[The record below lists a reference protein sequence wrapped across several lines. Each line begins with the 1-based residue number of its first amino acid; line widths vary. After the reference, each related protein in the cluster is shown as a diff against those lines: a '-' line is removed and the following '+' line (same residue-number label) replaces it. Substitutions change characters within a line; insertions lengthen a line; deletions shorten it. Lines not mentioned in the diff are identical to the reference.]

1 MVVSTSLGFLASV
14 QTPLHS
20 MGGVW
25 INSVQQKRKFDRV
38 CLTFFE
44 LNLGSTHGAPSES
57 DVAPVSLQSWTN
69 SITIGIWKVRRLN
82 QAILSEEKNT
92 IQLRSLVVQFIP
104 RIKSAYQFFFTIY
117 VKMTIK
123 RRTKASTSRILKS
136 LTCPSV
142 RLFTVPLFFSLP
154 PKPPPPPR

>member
-1 MVVSTSLGFLASV
+1 MR
-14 QTPLHS
+14 
-20 MGGVW
+20 GVW

-57 DVAPVSLQSWTN
+57 DVAPVSLQSWTY

-92 IQLRSLVVQFIP
+92 TQLRSLVVQFIP
-104 RIKSAYQFFFTIY
+104 RIKSAYHFFY
-117 VKMTIK
+117 N
-123 RRTKASTSRILKS
+123 
-136 LTCPSV
+136 TC
-142 RLFTVPLFFSLP
+142 
-154 PKPPPPPR
+154 KNDHKKKN

>member
-1 MVVSTSLGFLASV
+1 MR
-14 QTPLHS
+14 
-20 MGGVW
+20 GVW

-57 DVAPVSLQSWTN
+57 DVAPVSLQSWTY

-92 IQLRSLVVQFIP
+92 TQLRSLVVQFIP
-104 RIKSAYQFFFTIY
+104 RIKSAYQFFFYNIC
-117 VKMTIK
+117 KNDHK
-123 RRTKASTSRILKS
+123 KKN
-136 LTCPSV
+136 
-142 RLFTVPLFFSLP
+142 
-154 PKPPPPPR
+154 